1 MGADAGP
8 KVVVDGA
15 EITRV
20 RCPDVRFLMFGD
32 QSKIAPLLEEHPDLK
47 AVSEVRHTDSFVSME
62 DKPAQAIRKGRDT
75 SMWHA
80 IGAVQNGEADV
91 VVSAGNTGALMA
103 MAKIQLRTMAGVDR
117 PAIAALWPTERG
129 ESVVLDVGANVDS
142 DERQLVTFAIM
153 GEAFARAVFG
163 LKTPL
168 VGVLNIGSEELKGN
182 DAVKGAAQILQD
194 ADLPIKF
201 YGFVEGNDIG
211 AGTVD
216 VVVTDGFTGNVA
228 LKTAEGTARLI
239 SHYLSTAIRR
249 SFFAR
254 IGYLLAAG
262 AFNVLRAKMDPRSV
276 NGGVFLGL
284 NGLVVKSHGGTD
296 AMGMASA
303 IELAHNMISHDL
315 VKKIEQDV
323 THLYG
328 SDDNVTSLAQAAND
342 EVSA

>member
-8 KVVVDGA
+8 KIVVGGA

-20 RCPDVRFLMFGD
+20 RCPDARFLMYGD
-32 QSKIAPLLEEHPDLK
+32 KSVAEPLLAEYPELQ
-47 AVSEVRHTDSFVSME
+47 AVSEIRHTDKFVSME
-62 DKPAQAIRKGRDT
+62 DKPSQAIRKGRDT

-80 IGAVQNGEADV
+80 IGAVRDGEADV
-91 VVSAGNTGALMA
+91 IVSAGNTGALMA

-117 PAIAALWPTERG
+117 PAIAALWPTQRG
-129 ESVVLDVGANVDS
+129 ESVVLDVGANVDC

-153 GEAFARAVFG
+153 GEAFARTVFG
-163 LKTPL
+163 LRRPL
-168 VGVLNIGSEELKGN
+168 VGVLNIGTEELKGN
-182 DAVKGAAQILQD
+182 EAVKGAAQILQD

-201 YGFVEGNDIG
+201 YGFVEGDDIG

-228 LKTAEGTARLI
+228 LKTAEGTAKLI

-254 IGYLLAAG
+254 MGYLLASG
-262 AFNVLRAKMDPRSV
+262 AFNVLRTKMDPRSV

-296 AMGMASA
+296 EMGMASA
-303 IELAHNMISHDL
+303 IELAHNMVSHDL
-315 VKKIEQDV
+315 VEKIEQDV
-323 THLYG
+323 SHLYG
-328 SDDNVTSLAQAAND
+328 AEETDTPLPKAAND

>member
-1 MGADAGP
+1 MGADSGP
-8 KVVVDGA
+8 KIVVDGA
-15 EITRV
+15 DITRV
-20 RCPDVRFLMFGD
+20 RCPDARFIMFGD
-32 QSKIAPLLEEHPDLK
+32 SAVVEPLLAEKPELQ
-47 AVSEVRHTDSFVSME
+47 AVSELRHTDKFVTME
-62 DKPAQAIRKGRDT
+62 DKPAQVIRRGRET

-80 IGAVQNGEADV
+80 VSAVKDGEADV

-103 MAKIQLRTMAGVDR
+103 VATIQLRTISGVDR

-163 LKTPL
+163 LQRPL

-201 YGFVEGNDIG
+201 YGFVEGDDIG

-254 IGYLLAAG
+254 LGYLLAAG
-262 AFNVLRAKMDPRSV
+262 AFNVLRTKMDPRSV

-296 AMGMASA
+296 AMGFASA
-303 IELAHNMISHDL
+303 IELAHNMVSHDL
-315 VKKIEQDV
+315 VEKIEQDV
-323 THLYG
+323 QMVYG
-328 SDDNVTSLAQAAND
+328 VEETSPPLPKAAND

>member
-8 KVVVDGA
+8 KIVVDGA

-20 RCPDVRFLMFGD
+20 RCPDVRYLMYGD
-32 QSKIAPLLEEHPDLK
+32 RALVEPLLAAYPDLQ
-47 AVSEVRHTDSFVSME
+47 AITEVRHTDKFITME

-80 IGAVQNGEADV
+80 ISAVQQGEADV

-103 MAKIQLRTMAGVDR
+103 MAKIQLRTMRGVDR

-129 ESVVLDVGANVDS
+129 ESVVLDVGANVDC

-163 LKTPL
+163 LQRPL
-168 VGVLNIGSEELKGN
+168 VGVLNIGTEEVKGN
-182 DAVKGAAQILQD
+182 EAVKAAAQILQD

-201 YGFVEGNDIG
+201 YGFVEGDDIG

-249 SFFAR
+249 SLFAR
-254 IGYLLAAG
+254 IGYLLASG
-262 AFNVLRAKMDPRSV
+262 AFNVLRTKMDPRSV

-296 AMGMASA
+296 EMGMASA
-303 IELAHNMISHDL
+303 VELAHNMISHDL
-315 VKKIEQDV
+315 VEKIEQDV
-323 THLYG
+323 QHIYG
-328 SDDNVTSLAQAAND
+328 TEDAEVPELRPANK